1 MFSNL
6 KVKLGL
12 FFLLI
17 IILSVSVIVLQE
29 KESSSI
35 KFKLITSTHTDLP
48 WEFSSTNSTL
58 EIKIGEVTNIEYN
71 VKNLGDN
78 KTSGIATFSY
88 YPKELNP
95 YMTKID
101 CFCYDTHTL
110 EPGEKRKFVL
120 TMMIDPKVTKDSKT
134 KSLEE
139 GIMQFIFFESENF
152 KQKNS

>member
-1 MFSNL
+1 MVLLYGYPENPFAQPKNI
-6 KVKLGL
+6 
-12 FFLLI
+12 FFGHLLTATVGVVC
-17 IILSVSVIVLQE
+17 LHVIPFPEYIV
-29 KESSSI
+29 I
-35 KFKLITSTHTDLP
+35 
-48 WEFSSTNSTL
+48 N
-58 EIKIGEVTNIEYN
+58 IGD
-71 VKNLGDN
+71 K
-78 KTSGIATFSY
+78 KTSGIAAFSY
-88 YPKELNP
+88 YPKELKP
-95 YMTKID
+95 YMIKID